1 MSGSLFNRVREMNR
15 VVGGAAHHCASP
27 GAAERIQDWV
37 LGGVAADTDR
47 RSFGARRPHA
57 SRSHQHTTYAEPLG
71 GVGGRREQEG
81 RVLAIAG
88 VDTAPGRVR
97 PEANP
102 LVDATSTRG
111 REPPHHQAITHIDKE
126 KTKKRSKELDNC
138 GHIEG
143 LLDSRVVD
151 VTRSCN
157 PIFITISSLKP
168 FLFNDLIHEL
178 RFVDHMEA

>member
-15 VVGGAAHHCASP
+15 VVGGAAHHWASP
-27 GAAERIQDWV
+27 GASERIQDWV

-47 RSFGARRPHA
+47 RSFGARRSHA
-57 SRSHQHTTYAEPLG
+57 SRSHQHTTYVEPLG
-71 GVGGRREQEG
+71 GVGGRRRQEG
-81 RVLAIAG
+81 RVLATAG

-111 REPPHHQAITHIDKE
+111 REPQHHQEITHIDKE
-126 KTKKRSKELDNC
+126 KTKKRSQELDNC

-143 LLDSRVVD
+143 LSARTPPVLVIAFSL
-151 VTRSCN
+151 
-157 PIFITISSLKP
+157 ISSTKDGP
-168 FLFNDLIHEL
+168 L
-178 RFVDHMEA
+178 RSKSRSWT

>member
-1 MSGSLFNRVREMNR
+1 MRAARSLAYGVSASRRACKCVGVSGSLFNRVRETNR
-15 VVGGAAHHCASP
+15 VVGGAVHPCASP
-27 GAAERIQDWV
+27 GASERIQDWV

-47 RSFGARRPHA
+47 RSFGARRSHA
-57 SRSHQHTTYAEPLG
+57 SRSHQHTTYVEPLG
-71 GVGGRREQEG
+71 GVGGRRGQEG
-81 RVLAIAG
+81 RVLATAG

-111 REPPHHQAITHIDKE
+111 REPQHHQEITHIDKE

-143 LLDSRVVD
+143 LFSLLEKRVAQQRRGR
-151 VTRSCN
+151 TS
-157 PIFITISSLKP
+157 
-168 FLFNDLIHEL
+168 
-178 RFVDHMEA
+178 

>member
-1 MSGSLFNRVREMNR
+1 MNR

-111 REPPHHQAITHIDKE
+111 REPPHHQEITHIDKE

-143 LLDSRVVD
+143 LRIAHVVSVMGTLQVNLVLPCKQSREPQRAD
-151 VTRSCN
+151 GA
-157 PIFITISSLKP
+157 SSNTPPTSSRLSP
-168 FLFNDLIHEL
+168 T
-178 RFVDHMEA
+178 V

>member
-143 LLDSRVVD
+143 LYTNPALRGTDNPSSRY
-151 VTRSCN
+151 
-157 PIFITISSLKP
+157 P
-168 FLFNDLIHEL
+168 FL
-178 RFVDHMEA
+178 RFCL

>member
-111 REPPHHQAITHIDKE
+111 REPPHHQEITHIDKE

-143 LLDSRVVD
+143 EICNCVASALNATAGISPGDVGKRPSSSKNLRWAAKPSR
-151 VTRSCN
+151 
-157 PIFITISSLKP
+157 L
-168 FLFNDLIHEL
+168 
-178 RFVDHMEA
+178 

>member
-111 REPPHHQAITHIDKE
+111 REPPHHQEITHIDKE
-126 KTKKRSKELDNC
+126 KTKKRFKELDNC

-143 LLDSRVVD
+143 LVSIRPLGGCPRNKLLALSGQSCRTGD
-151 VTRSCN
+151 VKR
-157 PIFITISSLKP
+157 
-168 FLFNDLIHEL
+168 
-178 RFVDHMEA
+178 